1 MAQGKR
7 FVVILAK
14 EDFKFSCAHFT
25 VFGRCEAETL
35 HGHNYQVRVE
45 LEGSELDE
53 LGLLVDFDRVKKVVR
68 ALCDSLDSHM
78 LIPADCELLTVE
90 TVDRMVNV
98 AYAERRYAFPADDV
112 LLLPLANTTVELF
125 ACYLWDQLAASLT
138 GTLVDTL
145 AVDVAETAGQSC
157 LYRAPLG

>member
-1 MAQGKR
+1 VGGKR
-7 FVVILAK
+7 FVVTLAK

-68 ALCDSLDSHM
+68 ELCDGLDSRM
-78 LIPADCELLTVE
+78 LVPVECDLLSVEAEGE
-90 TVDRMVNV
+90 TVRV
-98 AYAERRYAFPADDV
+98 AYAQRRYAFPAADV
-112 LLLPLANTTVELF
+112 LLLPLANTTVELL
-125 ACYLWDQLAASLT
+125 ACYLWDQLAPSLADT
-138 GTLVDTL
+138 GVDTL

-157 LYRAPLG
+157 LVRAACC